1 MTAKQ
6 ALEAAKAF
14 ARGERDEPDGMG
26 PSLRSARDGCSKL
39 RKGGELMWTLVVV
52 FVVSGGSFTVP
63 GFSTAEKCKAAQLQT
78 IDELNSA
85 FAKFGLKG
93 RPLYT
98 SCRRVD

>member
-1 MTAKQ
+1 
-6 ALEAAKAF
+6 
-14 ARGERDEPDGMG
+14 
-26 PSLRSARDGCSKL
+26 
-39 RKGGELMWTLVVV
+39 MWTLVVV
-52 FVVSGGSFTVP
+52 FVVSGSSFTVP

-78 IDELNSA
+78 IDELNNA